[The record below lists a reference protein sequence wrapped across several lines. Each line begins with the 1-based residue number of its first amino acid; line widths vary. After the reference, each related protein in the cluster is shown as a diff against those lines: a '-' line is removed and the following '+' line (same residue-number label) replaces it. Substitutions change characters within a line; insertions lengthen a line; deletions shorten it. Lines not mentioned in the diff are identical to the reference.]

1 MSAPWDIQSP
11 HLMQRLAAVL
21 GEDAAAA
28 AMYLLTPE
36 LSAWAEYENAV
47 TWETEC
53 LSCANMLSSCIQ
65 ETVRAETAEKDLERY
80 EEIQGEMNEQAINL
94 TRKVARQEAELA
106 TLREDLAWARE
117 QTLAAQQEA
126 TALLTRL
133 EAGS

>member
-47 TWETEC
+47 TWHTEC
-53 LSCANMLSSCIQ
+53 LSCANMLTSCIQ
-65 ETVRAETAEKDLERY
+65 ETVRAEKA
-80 EEIQGEMNEQAINL
+80 
-94 TRKVARQEAELA
+94 EAELA
-106 TLREDLAWARE
+106 TLREDLAWARK